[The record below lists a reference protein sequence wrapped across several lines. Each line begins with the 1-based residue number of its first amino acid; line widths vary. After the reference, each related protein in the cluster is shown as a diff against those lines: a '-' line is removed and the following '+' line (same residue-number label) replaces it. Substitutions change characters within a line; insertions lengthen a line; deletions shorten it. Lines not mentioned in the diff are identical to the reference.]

1 MQPHE
6 NVLAFYASHGPLSS
20 PSQYA
25 GLFSGLP
32 AEVEALCSLVQGL
45 VVHIFWAKRYG
56 LELSQKRQQE
66 ASLRSVVAKLQ
77 RILELDE
84 RPLHQP
90 RPPEKKLVG
99 NCRDFSLML
108 TAMLRHQGI
117 PARARCG
124 FGTYFRPNR
133 YEDHWVVEYWKAA
146 DERWVMVDPQLD
158 ALQRKALAIR
168 FDPLDMSPG
177 WFVSGGQAWLACRAG
192 EADPD
197 RFGIFDMH
205 GMGFIRGDL
214 VRDLLSLNKVEILPW
229 DVWGLVALEDEQL
242 TPADL
247 DWLDQAARL
256 TQGGSACFTALQAHA
271 AAEARVQ
278 VPAKWLQ

>member
-1 MQPHE
+1 MKPDDD
-6 NVLAFYASHGPLSS
+6 VLAFYASHGPLSG
-20 PSQYA
+20 PRQYA
-25 GLFSGLP
+25 DLFSDLP
-32 AEVEALCSLVQGL
+32 AEVDALCRLVQGL
-45 VVHIFWAKRYG
+45 MVHIFWAKRYG
-56 LELSQKRQQE
+56 LELSQERQQE
-66 ASLRSVVAKLQ
+66 ASLRSVAAKLQ

-124 FGTYFRPNR
+124 FGAYFRPNR
-133 YEDHWVVEYWKAA
+133 YEDHWVVEYWEAA

-158 ALQRKALAIR
+158 ALQRKVLAIR

-177 WFVSGGQAWLACRAG
+177 WFVSGGQAWLTCRAG

-197 RFGIFDMH
+197 RFGIFNMH

-256 TQGGSACFTALQAHA
+256 TQGGNACFVTLQAHA
-271 AAEARVQ
+271 AAEARLQ
-278 VPAKWLQ
+278 IPAEWLQ